1 MPLTAPSAAPYA
13 GGGSAVLAILSY
25 VRSPFIYVVV
35 STLDY
40 LGRCPA
46 LHGAVP
52 GLERP
57 VLAQLVVEEELLVVE
72 GARGDEHLRGNS
84 ELGQLAPPQ
93 CLLTYIHTY

>member
-1 MPLTAPSAAPYA
+1 M
-13 GGGSAVLAILSY
+13 LAIPSFTDLMEVSAGD
-25 VRSPFIYVVV
+25 RKLLL

-72 GARGDEHLRGNS
+72 GARGDEHLRRNS
-84 ELGQLAPPQ
+84 ELGLPAPT
-93 CLLTYIHTY
+93 LNAYSHTYILTD

>member
-1 MPLTAPSAAPYA
+1 ML
-13 GGGSAVLAILSY
+13 L
-25 VRSPFIYVVV
+25 

-84 ELGQLAPPQ
+84 ELGQPDPTLNGYVRTYV
-93 CLLTYIHTY
+93 LTD

>member
-1 MPLTAPSAAPYA
+1 MDAQPSRDK
-13 GGGSAVLAILSY
+13 SA
-25 VRSPFIYVVV
+25 FNVVV

-57 VLAQLVVEEELLVVE
+57 VLAELVVEEELLVVE

-84 ELGQLAPPQ
+84 ELGQPAPPSM
-93 CLLTYIHTY
+93 LTYIVTD

>member
-1 MPLTAPSAAPYA
+1 M
-13 GGGSAVLAILSY
+13 
-25 VRSPFIYVVV
+25 VVF
-35 STLDY
+35 TLDY
-40 LGRCPA
+40 LASCPA

-84 ELGQLAPPQ
+84 ELGQPDPTLNGYVRTYV
-93 CLLTYIHTY
+93 LTD